1 MAGTTSDGF
10 GKNGNS
16 PDRLSFSLSDP
27 QSYAAALDW
36 IRDNVVLNGGVK
48 GPVLEIAVSLPECDV
63 SVFMR
68 PKDHYILAFR
78 GADKVYLLD
87 DDTAED
93 FKKVLQPRVKP
104 VEVEILK
111 GLGAGHGVTGLATF
125 TLKDGAV
132 NAQVFRRQDLASLKY
147 LACYSRDAG
156 IHFQQLQKPL
166 SLIVCMISESA
177 RIPMMGR
184 DFINMY
190 YGCDVIADE
199 AIRSYGD
206 AKAMMRL
213 AIKKFS
219 EYPNRLAIEKLA
231 KRADEMSTLL
241 QRVEAAV
248 NAKARGDL
256 ISMLVRGRLPA
267 TDASVQ
273 DKAQRFRDMCTQLK
287 FTEPQDVQR
296 FLSAFSNASAVR
308 AAKQGVAYPNIS
320 T

>member
-1 MAGTTSDGF
+1 
-10 GKNGNS
+10 
-16 PDRLSFSLSDP
+16 
-27 QSYAAALDW
+27 
-36 IRDNVVLNGGVK
+36 
-48 GPVLEIAVSLPECDV
+48 
-63 SVFMR
+63 MR